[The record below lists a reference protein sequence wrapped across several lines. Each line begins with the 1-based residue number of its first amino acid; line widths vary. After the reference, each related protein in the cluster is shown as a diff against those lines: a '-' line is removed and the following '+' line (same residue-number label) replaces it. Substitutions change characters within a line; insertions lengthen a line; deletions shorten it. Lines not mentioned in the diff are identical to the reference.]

1 MTGYFLQYS
10 IQFLLNKQNDQR
22 KSQPNM
28 EKDKL
33 EKYVINHR
41 DEFDEFEPDPML
53 FERIRKPAK
62 VVRIFNR
69 DSLLWKA
76 AAVLVIFTASY
87 YFHHFMQSGTQQLA
101 TETEIEQPTDLI
113 KMMIEAEVF
122 YTAQIDDR
130 RRQLD
135 LLVPD
140 QPEIRN
146 EVNYELVELDSV
158 YAELKRDLKDNASNE
173 EVIEAMIQNYR
184 IKLDILEDVLR
195 QLREAKNEETETSQR
210 NDVSI

>member
-1 MTGYFLQYS
+1 
-10 IQFLLNKQNDQR
+10 
-22 KSQPNM
+22 M

-33 EKYVINHR
+33 EKFVINHR

-53 FERIRKPAK
+53 FERIRNPAK
-62 VVRIFNR
+62 VIRIFNR
-69 DSLLWKA
+69 DSLFWKA

-101 TETEIEQPTDLI
+101 TETETEQPTDLI

-158 YAELKRDLKDNASNE
+158 YADLKRDLKDNASNE

-195 QLREAKNEETETSQR
+195 QLREAKNEETETSQT